1 MKMIVNQPYSN
12 PVQVLGTAFFFVKK
26 VDQNLT
32 RLSDLWR
39 PSPDSIA
46 LYDSSSN
53 QSIRFGHPVDLSEDP
68 SQNYSKCLAVDD
80 RCYEYDDNLTREE
93 MEQVLQVLNNV
104 YGDSF
109 FIEPTPIGYAYYL

>member
-12 PVQVLGTAFFFVKK
+12 PLQVLGTAFFFVKK

-46 LYDSSSN
+46 LYDSTSN
-53 QSIRFGHPVDLSEDP
+53 QAIRFGHPVDLSEDP
-68 SQNYSKCLAVDD
+68 SQNYSKCLSVDD